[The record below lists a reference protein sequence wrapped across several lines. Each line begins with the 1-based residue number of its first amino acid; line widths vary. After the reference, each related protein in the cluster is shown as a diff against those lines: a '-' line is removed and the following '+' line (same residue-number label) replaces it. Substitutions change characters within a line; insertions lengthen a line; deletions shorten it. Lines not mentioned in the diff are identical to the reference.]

1 MRGPLSH
8 LIVVLA
14 LLAAPA
20 AAQSAAKPCA
30 SCHADIVASYS
41 KTVMAHAS
49 APALQDLVTGDFIHK
64 PSGVH
69 FRVYSEG
76 GKAWM
81 RYDRPG
87 DDIVRGKRELLY
99 SIGSGVKGKT
109 YLFSEKGF
117 LFETPINW
125 YSQSNTW
132 NMAPAYT
139 EARQIPMTLPALTD
153 CLNCHT
159 SGLKAPE
166 PGTENLYKGKPF
178 ADGGITCERCH
189 GPGDAHSRDG
199 KAPIVNPAKL
209 SADRRDAV
217 CMLCHFEGTVAI
229 QQRGRNL
236 YDFEPGE
243 NLADYIHYFLVNDE
257 TSEKPRALSQ
267 FEALSMSQCKIKS
280 GDKMSC
286 TTCHNPH
293 SEPPAAEKIDYYRSK
308 CLSCHGEPFAAKH
321 HPKQPDCTSCHM
333 PQLPTAAVAHTETTD
348 HRILKR
354 PNTLQF
360 TTIPTVPKLT
370 PFPKS
375 VEATV
380 RDSALAWQ
388 TLAQREV
395 KGASENAERY
405 LKQALAAE
413 SDDPVLLNSA
423 AYIAQEHGK
432 YDQARQLYER
442 ALKLDPLST
451 DAVTNLG
458 VLEAREGRLSRAVQ
472 LWQQAFQR
480 APYRSAIGMNLAMA
494 FCSTGQAK
502 EARAYVVQV
511 LDFNPDLPNAKRLLH
526 SLNADPPTCNP

>member
-1 MRGPLSH
+1 MVTH
-8 LIVVLA
+8 
-14 LLAAPA
+14 A
-20 AAQSAAKPCA
+20 AAQSTVKPCA
-30 SCHADIVASYS
+30 ACHADIVASYS
-41 KTVMAHAS
+41 KTVMARAS
-49 APALQDLVTGDFIHK
+49 APAMQDLVTGDFTHK

-69 FRVYSEG
+69 FRVYSEDS
-76 GKAWM
+76 KAWM
-81 RYDRPG
+81 SYDRPG

-125 YSQSNTW
+125 YSQSKTW

-166 PGTENLYKGKPF
+166 PGTENLYKGRPF
-178 ADGGITCERCH
+178 TDGGITCERCH
-189 GPGDAHSRDG
+189 GPGDAHALDG

-209 SADRRDAV
+209 SPARRDAV

-236 YDFEPGE
+236 YDFKPGE
-243 NLADYIHYFLVNDE
+243 NLADYIHYFIVNDE

-293 SEPPAAEKIDYYRSK
+293 SEPSAAEKVSYYRGK
-308 CLSCHGEPFAAKH
+308 CISCHGEAFAAKH
-321 HPKQPDCTSCHM
+321 HANQPDCTSCHM

-354 PNTLQF
+354 PTTLQF
-360 TTIPTVPKLT
+360 TSLATAPKLT
-370 PFPKS
+370 PFPPS
-375 VEATV
+375 INATV

-388 TLAQREV
+388 TLAQRQV

-405 LKQALAAE
+405 LKQALSAE
-413 SDDPVLLNSA
+413 PDDPVLLNSA
-423 AYIAQEHGK
+423 AYIAQEHGN
-432 YDQARQLYER
+432 YDQARQLYEK
-442 ALKLDPLST
+442 ALKLDPLSN
-451 DAVTNLG
+451 DAATNLG
-458 VLEAREGRLSRAVQ
+458 VLEARDGHLSRAVQ
-472 LWQQAFQR
+472 LWQQSFQR
-480 APYRSAIGMNLAMA
+480 APHRSAIGMNLAMA
-494 FCSTGQAK
+494 FCSTGQTK
-502 EARAYVVQV
+502 EAHNYVLQV
-511 LDFNPDLPNAKRLLH
+511 LEFNPDLPNAKRLLH
-526 SLNADPPTCNP
+526 SLNADPPSCKPLR